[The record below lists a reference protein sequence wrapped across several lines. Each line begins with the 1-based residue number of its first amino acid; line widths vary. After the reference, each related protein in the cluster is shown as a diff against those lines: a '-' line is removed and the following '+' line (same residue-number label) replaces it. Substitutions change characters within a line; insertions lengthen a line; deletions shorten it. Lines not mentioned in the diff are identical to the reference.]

1 MDLKRRALITQLV
14 GEMSAKGSWCGE
26 THIQKGVFVGQEL
39 LGLPLDF
46 DFILYKH
53 GPFSF
58 DLRDE
63 LARMQADGVLRDIV
77 RPGPYG
83 ASLMPGELAKPLLAQ
98 FPKTRDKFSE
108 KIRFVASALGDKG
121 VNDLERIAT
130 ALMITR
136 EKEGESTDSRA
147 RRLVELKP
155 HISRSDALDAVRS
168 VDGLIAAA
176 KRLA

>member
-14 GEMSAKGSWCGE
+14 GEMNKRGSWCGE
-26 THIQKGVFVGQEL
+26 THIQKSVYVGQEL
-39 LGLPLDF
+39 FGLPLDF

-83 ASLMPGELAKPLLAQ
+83 ATLTPGDLAEPLLDQ
-98 FPKTRDKFSE
+98 YPKTQRKFGD

-136 EKEGESTDSRA
+136 EEGGSTDSRA
-147 RRLVELKP
+147 KKLIALKP
-155 HISRSDALDAVRS
+155 HINQRDALDAVQY
-168 VDGLIAAA
+168 VDGLIAEA